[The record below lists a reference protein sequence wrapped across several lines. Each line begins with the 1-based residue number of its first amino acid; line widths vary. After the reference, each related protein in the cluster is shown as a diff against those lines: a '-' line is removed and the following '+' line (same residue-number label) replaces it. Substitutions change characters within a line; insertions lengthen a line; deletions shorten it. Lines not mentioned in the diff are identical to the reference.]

1 MRMQSPRADAST
13 RLEFRSPARIDFERM
28 FTSSSLKQD
37 MSTNTVRA
45 RLGFS
50 FKGETYD
57 LDSVIDLDRC
67 GGDDEAPDFHQLLAK
82 AAGIDP
88 YSYLYEVLES
98 HEIAFSD
105 ATGTAA
111 RSCRDGGFDWAQFE
125 QDRREERD
133 WPAVKAIAERVLPT
147 RDWEAAPDL
156 KAALLAAYQAGK
168 ASAR

>member
-1 MRMQSPRADAST
+1 M
-13 RLEFRSPARIDFERM
+13 
-28 FTSSSLKQD
+28 SS
-37 MSTNTVRA
+37 NTVRA
-45 RLGFS
+45 RLAFS

-57 LDSVIDLDRC
+57 LDSVIDLDGC
-67 GGDDEAPDFHQLLAK
+67 LDASGELPNFHRLLAQ

-88 YSYLYEVLES
+88 YSYLYEVLEA

-105 ATGTAA
+105 AMGVAE
-111 RSCRDGGFDWAQFE
+111 RSCRDGRFDWTQFE
-125 QDRREERD
+125 QDRREEQD

-156 KAALLAAYQAGK
+156 KAALLAVYRAGK